1 MLKPSKIIAIGLNY
15 YDHARE
21 LKMPVP
27 DHPIMF
33 MKPASSVIKNDGSI
47 IYPRQSKNVH
57 YEGELAIV
65 IGRKARNISK
75 PAAGKYIKGYTCA
88 NDITARDIQ
97 NIDGQWTRAKSFDTF
112 CPLGPKVTKE
122 IDPENLNIRTIVN
135 GKIKQNSNTKNMIFD
150 VFELVSFVSSVM
162 TLLPGD
168 VIITGTPPGVGPLSV
183 GDTVEVEIEGV
194 GTLRNN
200 VIADP
205 HPVPTLRRDT
215 PLHKMERGMN
225 PAIGRRKG

>member
-33 MKPASSVIKNDGSI
+33 MKPASAVIKNGGSI

-65 IGRKARNISK
+65 IGKKARNISRS
-75 PAAGKYIKGYTCA
+75 AAVKYIRGYTCA

-112 CPLGPKVTKE
+112 CPLGPRVVKD
-122 IDPENLNIRTIVN
+122 IDPMNLNIRTKVN
-135 GKIKQNSNTKNMIFD
+135 GRIKQNSNTKNMIFN
-150 VFELVSFVSSVM
+150 VHELVSFVSSVM

-183 GDTVEVEIEGV
+183 GDTVEVEIEG
-194 GTLRNN
+194 
-200 VIADP
+200 
-205 HPVPTLRRDT
+205 
-215 PLHKMERGMN
+215 
-225 PAIGRRKG
+225 IGILKNKVVKEK

>member
-21 LKMPVP
+21 LKMAVP

-33 MKPASSVIKNDGSI
+33 MKPASAVIKNGGSI

-65 IGRKARNISK
+65 IGKKARNIPRS
-75 PAAGKYIKGYTCA
+75 AAGKYIKGYTCA
-88 NDITARDIQ
+88 NDVTARDIQ

-112 CPLGPKVTKE
+112 CPLGPRIVKG
-122 IDPENLNIRTIVN
+122 IDPLNLNICTRVN

-150 VFELVSFVSSVM
+150 VYELVSFVSSVM
-162 TLLPGD
+162 TLLPDD
-168 VIITGTPPGVGPLSV
+168 VIITGTPPGVGLLSV
-183 GDTVEVEIEGV
+183 GDTVEVEIEG
-194 GTLRNN
+194 
-200 VIADP
+200 
-205 HPVPTLRRDT
+205 
-215 PLHKMERGMN
+215 
-225 PAIGRRKG
+225 IGILKNKIIKEK

>member
-33 MKPASSVIKNDGSI
+33 MKPASAVIKNGESI

-57 YEGELAIV
+57 YEGELAVV
-65 IGRKARNISK
+65 IGKKARNISK
-75 PAAGKYIKGYTCA
+75 SAAGKYIKGFTCA
-88 NDITARDIQ
+88 NDVTARDIQ

-112 CPLGPKVTKE
+112 CPLGPRVVKD
-122 IDPENLNIRTIVN
+122 IDPVNLNIRTRVN
-135 GKIKQNSNTKNMIFD
+135 GGTKQNSNTKNMIFD
-150 VFELVSFVSSVM
+150 VYELVSYVSSVM
-162 TLLPGD
+162 TLMPGD

-183 GDTVEVEIEGV
+183 GDTVEVEIEGI

-200 VIADP
+200 VISEPA
-205 HPVPTLRRDT
+205 TKRR
-215 PLHKMERGMN
+215 GS
-225 PAIGRRKG
+225 G